1 MWRMRRVS
9 VESQE
14 DYVILTLLSF
24 FQARADPL
32 TVIFP
37 FLLGLA
43 LALVV
48 GITFHEFS
56 HCFAAYRL
64 GDTTPL
70 YQGRLTLNPSA
81 HLDPMG
87 VFVFVLTGFGWGRPA
102 PFNPYQL
109 RTNPRTGTGLVA
121 VAGPTSNVILALVF
135 GLFLRALLSINI
147 IEANS
152 LLLVIAVRTLA
163 AFVDFNLILAVF
175 NLVPLPPLDG
185 SKILPALLPAD
196 MAYSLERVYAQLGPY
211 SLFLLLAILYLV
223 PGAGAVLFAP
233 VDTLFSLIVGLPFGA
248 IAF

>member
-1 MWRMRRVS
+1 MKGMHRGS
-9 VESQE
+9 VESQG
-14 DYVILTLLSF
+14 DIVLLTLLNF
-24 FQARADPL
+24 IQARADPV

-37 FLLGLA
+37 FLLGLG
-43 LALVV
+43 LALVL

-64 GDTTPL
+64 GDVTPL

-109 RTNPRTGTGLVA
+109 RTNPRTGTGI
-121 VAGPTSNVILALVF
+121 VAGAGPVSNVILALVV
-135 GLFLRALLSINI
+135 GLFLRALLSINL
-147 IEANS
+147 IETNS
-152 LLLVIAVRTLA
+152 VLVVIVLRTLA
-163 AFVDFNLILAVF
+163 SFVNFNLILAVF

-196 MAYSLERVYAQLGPY
+196 MAYSLERVYAQMGPY
-211 SLFLLLAILYLV
+211 SFFLLFLILYFV
-223 PGAGAVLFAP
+223 PAVGSVLFAP
-233 VDTLFSLIVGLPFGA
+233 VGALFSLIVGLPFGA